1 MATVISS
8 GLKMN
13 NPGVNRFQSGFTLL
27 EVMIA
32 LAIFAIV
39 SGALIR
45 NAGQTFRQT
54 SIIQERTLAYWIAE
68 NHLTQVRSGP
78 RSEDSFPDI
87 GSDRSEVTMAD
98 LEWEVVMD
106 VEATENPDMRRI
118 IVSVFS
124 VDNLDNQVVELVGFI
139 GKY

>member
-1 MATVISS
+1 
-8 GLKMN
+8 
-13 NPGVNRFQSGFTLL
+13 
-27 EVMIA
+27 
-32 LAIFAIV
+32 
-39 SGALIR
+39 
-45 NAGQTFRQT
+45 
-54 SIIQERTLAYWIAE
+54 
-68 NHLTQVRSGP
+68 
-78 RSEDSFPDI
+78 
-87 GSDRSEVTMAD
+87 MAD